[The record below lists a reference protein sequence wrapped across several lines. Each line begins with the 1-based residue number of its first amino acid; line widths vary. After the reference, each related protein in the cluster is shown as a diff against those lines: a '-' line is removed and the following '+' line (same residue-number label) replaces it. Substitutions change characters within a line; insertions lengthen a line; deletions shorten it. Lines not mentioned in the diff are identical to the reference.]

1 MYIIVVG
8 LIAGIAL
15 GFISPFHIPEEFAR
29 YTAIGILGILDSM
42 LGALRADL
50 QGKYSQS
57 IFISG
62 IFFNLIVAIA
72 ITYLGDKLSLDL
84 YLAAIV
90 VFTIRIFGNLG
101 TIRYSFLERTIGKK
115 RVRQELDEKVL

>member
-1 MYIIVVG
+1 MYIVIIG
-8 LIAGIAL
+8 LIAGIAIGAL
-15 GFISPFHIPEEFAR
+15 TPFHIDVNFAR

-50 QGKYSQS
+50 QQKFEQT

-62 IFFNLIVAIA
+62 LIFNLIIAIG

-90 VFTIRIFGNLG
+90 VFTIRIFSNLG
-101 TIRYSFLERTIGKK
+101 TIRYSLLERKISKK
-115 RVRQELDEKVL
+115 RARQEIGEKIL

>member
-1 MYIIVVG
+1 MYVAIIG
-8 LIAGIAL
+8 LLAGIAIGIFTPL
-15 GFISPFHIPEEFAR
+15 QIPVEFAR

-50 QGKYSQS
+50 QGKYDAN
-57 IFISG
+57 IFLSG
-62 IFFNLIVAIA
+62 LVFNMIIAIA
-72 ITYLGDKLSLDL
+72 ITYLGDQLSLDL

-101 TIRYSFLERTIGKK
+101 TIRYVLLERTIGKR
-115 RVRQELDEKVL
+115 RVQQELEEKVL

>member
-1 MYIIVVG
+1 MYIAILG
-8 LIAGIAL
+8 LLIGIGLGTLSPLQIPIAL
-15 GFISPFHIPEEFAR
+15 AH

-50 QGKYSQS
+50 QGKYDAN

-62 IFFNLIVAIA
+62 LIFNMVLAIG

-101 TIRYSFLERTIGKK
+101 TIRYSFIERRIGRK
-115 RVRQELDEKVL
+115 RVKEEIEGKSL